1 MEDNNT
7 SSSAGG
13 ASIKQ
18 EDPSVTLTIRLI
30 MQGKEVGSIIGK
42 KGEIV
47 NRFREESGAK
57 INISDGSCPER
68 IVTVSGT
75 TNAIFSAFTLIT
87 KKFEEFN
94 DVGKVGKT
102 QIPIRLIVP
111 ASQCGSLIGKSGS
124 KIKEI
129 RQTTGCS
136 IQVASEMLPN
146 STERAV
152 TLSGSAEQ
160 ITQCIYQIC
169 LVMLESPPRGATI
182 PYRPKPQVTG
192 PVILANGQAFTIQG
206 NYAVPTQETCP
217 VFPLALATG
226 GLHAGISGLT
236 DPLLKGAHLPGAVPA
251 HHHHLQQMP
260 DVAKN
265 PLASLAALGLAGMNP
280 ASTGGI
286 NHTGELSASAAR
298 CQTDFQSNLGSAPAA
313 LAALAGSQL
322 RTANPANR
330 AQQQQ
335 HEMTVSNDLI
345 GCIIGKGG
353 TKIAEIRQ
361 ISGAMIRISNCE
373 EREGGNTDRTITISG
388 NPDSVALAQYLINM
402 SVELQKANLLEQAQ
416 AQQNGGAA
424 ATAGAAPAGSV
435 VAPGVAGVAGAAAA
449 AAAVAGGAAATPPSA
464 ANGALTTVPLTGASV
479 VGPVATGAGTGATVA
494 AGAAPVS
501 VPGSNGTA
509 LVANGATNG
518 SATATATGY
527 ASANGGQPANGT
539 APATAAAALQ
549 SPLASA
555 LQLLTKPGALSAL
568 SNLSA
573 LDLLSLTTLGSSN
586 GGAGAPGGLQV
597 QTTGV
602 NRAKGHYATSRF
614 RQHQTETG
622 GEAEKP
628 RNKFNPY

>member
-7 SSSAGG
+7 STPM
-13 ASIKQ
+13 KTD
-18 EDPSVTLTIRLI
+18 ESVTLTIRLI

-75 TNAIFSAFTLIT
+75 TSAIFSAFTLIT
-87 KKFEEFN
+87 KKFEEWCSQFS

-129 RQTTGCS
+129 RQSTGCS

-152 TLSGSAEQ
+152 TLSGTAEQ

-182 PYRPKPQVTG
+182 PYRPKPQVSG
-192 PVILANGQAFTIQG
+192 PVILANGQAYTIQG
-206 NYAVPTQETCP
+206 NYAVPAQE
-217 VFPLALATG
+217 
-226 GLHAGISGLT
+226 
-236 DPLLKGAHLPGAVPA
+236 
-251 HHHHLQQMP
+251 
-260 DVAKN
+260 VAKN
-265 PLASLAALGLAGMNP
+265 PLASLAALGLAGITPTN
-280 ASTGGI
+280 TGGL
-286 NHTGELSASAAR
+286 NPT
-298 CQTDFQSNLGSAPAA
+298 AA

-322 RTANPANR
+322 RTANTSR
-330 AQQQQ
+330 TQQQQ

-402 SVELQKANLLEQAQ
+402 SVELQKANLQEAN
-416 AQQNGGAA
+416 NGGANGQA
-424 ATAGAAPAGSV
+424 NNASNSNNNNTNVSNGASNGNANTNNSSSNSNSGGGNHISGTTTLGGNSSAGSGGGGSNSSNGSLNQSGGSNHSSNNSLNNLNTNTSNANNSNTNNNNTQHSTTAMTMTNNSSNSNNTSGNNLTLSTTSNNPTNPFSTSLPFSNTPNPFANSTTVSSLATAI
-435 VAPGVAGVAGAAAA
+435 
-449 AAAVAGGAAATPPSA
+449 
-464 ANGALTTVPLTGASV
+464 
-479 VGPVATGAGTGATVA
+479 
-494 AGAAPVS
+494 
-501 VPGSNGTA
+501 
-509 LVANGATNG
+509 
-518 SATATATGY
+518 
-527 ASANGGQPANGT
+527 
-539 APATAAAALQ
+539 
-549 SPLASA
+549 PLA
-555 LQLLTKPGALSAL
+555 QLLAKPGALNAL
-568 SNLSA
+568 SSLTA
-573 LDLLSLTTLGSSN
+573 LGGLTDLL
-586 GGAGAPGGLQV
+586 GGLATLNGPPI

-602 NRAKGHYATSRF
+602 HRTKSFASTRF
-614 RQHQTETG
+614 RSHNHADG
-622 GEAEKP
+622 GADSEKT

>member
-13 ASIKQ
+13 ASIKH

-87 KKFEEFN
+87 KKFEEWCSQFN

-226 GLHAGISGLT
+226 GLHAGISGLA
-236 DPLLKGAHLPGAVPA
+236 DPLLKGAHLQGAIPA

-286 NHTGELSASAAR
+286 NHT
-298 CQTDFQSNLGSAPAA
+298 GSAPAA

-424 ATAGAAPAGSV
+424 AAPGAAA
-435 VAPGVAGVAGAAAA
+435 AGVAAVAGAAAPTA
-449 AAAVAGGAAATPPSA
+449 GTNGAIPTVALTGGTGVVGAGG
-464 ANGALTTVPLTGASV
+464 GAG
-479 VGPVATGAGTGATVA
+479 ATGV
-494 AGAAPVS
+494 
-501 VPGSNGTA
+501 
-509 LVANGATNG
+509 
-518 SATATATGY
+518 
-527 ASANGGQPANGT
+527 ANGT
-539 APATAAAALQ
+539 APATNGGGSSISATGYTSANGGQATNGSVGVNPAAAAALS

-573 LDLLSLTTLGSSN
+573 LDLLNLTTLGN
-586 GGAGAPGGLQV
+586 NNGAGGTPGGPPV

>member
-13 ASIKQ
+13 ASIKH

-206 NYAVPTQETCP
+206 NYAVPTQE
-217 VFPLALATG
+217 
-226 GLHAGISGLT
+226 
-236 DPLLKGAHLPGAVPA
+236 
-251 HHHHLQQMP
+251 
-260 DVAKN
+260 VAKN

-416 AQQNGGAA
+416 AQQNGGATATA
-424 ATAGAAPAGSV
+424 AAAPGAAAAVAGTTAIAGAAGAPPAGTNGALTTVTLTGGGAGTGTGGGGAVGPAAAAAASNGTATAANGGTTNGSV
-435 VAPGVAGVAGAAAA
+435 SAVAAAA
-449 AAAVAGGAAATPPSA
+449 AAAAA
-464 ANGALTTVPLTGASV
+464 
-479 VGPVATGAGTGATVA
+479 
-494 AGAAPVS
+494 
-501 VPGSNGTA
+501 
-509 LVANGATNG
+509 
-518 SATATATGY
+518 GY
-527 ASANGGQPANGT
+527 ASANGSQGTNGT
-539 APATAAAALQ
+539 VGVNPAAAALS

-573 LDLLSLTTLGSSN
+573 LDLLNLTTLGSN
-586 GGAGAPGGLQV
+586 GGAGTPGGPPV

>member
-7 SSSAGG
+7 SSSASG
-13 ASIKQ
+13 APIKL

-75 TNAIFSAFTLIT
+75 TSAIFSAFTLIT
-87 KKFEEFN
+87 KKFEEWCSQFN
-94 DVGKVGKT
+94 EVGKVGKT

-136 IQVASEMLPN
+136 IQVASDMLPN

-206 NYAVPTQETCP
+206 NYAVPTQE
-217 VFPLALATG
+217 
-226 GLHAGISGLT
+226 
-236 DPLLKGAHLPGAVPA
+236 
-251 HHHHLQQMP
+251 
-260 DVAKN
+260 VAKN
-265 PLASLAALGLAGMNP
+265 PLASLAALGLAGMTP
-280 ASTGGI
+280 TGTSGI
-286 NHTGELSASAAR
+286 NHT
-298 CQTDFQSNLGSAPAA
+298 A

-322 RTANPANR
+322 RTANANR

-402 SVELQKANLLEQAQ
+402 SVELQKANLQDQA
-416 AQQNGGAA
+416 AQNGTAAITTAGGGGAA
-424 ATAGAAPAGSV
+424 VAAAAAAAAAAGG
-435 VAPGVAGVAGAAAA
+435 AGVGGVGGAAA
-449 AAAVAGGAAATPPSA
+449 AAAVAAAAA
-464 ANGALTTVPLTGASV
+464 AGVNGNGCLTVPLTGSNANNNGNTNNSSSNSTAS
-479 VGPVATGAGTGATVA
+479 T
-494 AGAAPVS
+494 
-501 VPGSNGTA
+501 
-509 LVANGATNG
+509 NGATNA
-518 SATATATGY
+518 SNYAT
-527 ASANGGQPANGT
+527 NGT
-539 APATAAAALQ
+539 QNNNNNNNNNNNVNNSNNLSNGAAAAALGG
-549 SPLASA
+549 SSLASA
-555 LQLLTKPGALSAL
+555 LQLLTKPGALTAL

-573 LDLLSLTTLGSSN
+573 LDLLSLTSLGNN
-586 GGAGAPGGLQV
+586 GNGTPGGPPV

-622 GEAEKP
+622 GESEKA

>member
-13 ASIKQ
+13 ASIKH

-87 KKFEEFN
+87 KKFEEWCSQFN

-226 GLHAGISGLT
+226 GLHAGISGLA
-236 DPLLKGAHLPGAVPA
+236 DPLLKGAHLQGAIPA

-286 NHTGELSASAAR
+286 NHT
-298 CQTDFQSNLGSAPAA
+298 A

-424 ATAGAAPAGSV
+424 PAPGAAA
-435 VAPGVAGVAGAAAA
+435 AGVAAVAGAAAPTA
-449 AAAVAGGAAATPPSA
+449 GTNGAIPTVALTGGTGVVGAGG
-464 ANGALTTVPLTGASV
+464 GAG
-479 VGPVATGAGTGATVA
+479 ATGV
-494 AGAAPVS
+494 
-501 VPGSNGTA
+501 
-509 LVANGATNG
+509 
-518 SATATATGY
+518 
-527 ASANGGQPANGT
+527 ANGT
-539 APATAAAALQ
+539 APATNGGGSSISAAAYTSANGSQTTNGSVGVNPAAAAALS

-573 LDLLSLTTLGSSN
+573 LDLLNLTTLGN
-586 GGAGAPGGLQV
+586 NNGAGGTPGGPPV